1 MSIATGKKT
10 DLDCINNVV
19 AAAVMSWPM
28 PERIKRLSVPV
39 LSYDSEDFKHYRFV
53 VYRQG
58 GEIKGGEVKGG
69 EVKGGE
75 VKGGEVKG
83 VAAWNPEAPLVTELG
98 TGRLL
103 HGLYISP
110 DCQGRGYGRD
120 LMAAVLSEA
129 MTLGAEGLVIKAER
143 PSIGFFEHCG
153 LQPLSATGAT
163 DYPYQF
169 WYQARA

>member
-58 GEIKGGEVKGG
+58 GEIKG
-69 EVKGGE
+69 
-75 VKGGEVKG
+75 

-120 LMAAVLSEA
+120 LMAAVLCEA

>member
-75 VKGGEVKG
+75 VKGGEVQG

>member
-1 MSIATGKKT
+1 VS
-10 DLDCINNVV
+10 
-19 AAAVMSWPM
+19 S
-28 PERIKRLSVPV
+28 RLES
-39 LSYDSEDFKHYRFV
+39 R
-53 VYRQG
+53 G
-58 GEIKGGEVKGG
+58 
-69 EVKGGE
+69 
-75 VKGGEVKG
+75 
-83 VAAWNPEAPLVTELG
+83 ALVTELG

-120 LMAAVLSEA
+120 LMAAVLCEA

-143 PSIGFFEHCG
+143 PSIGFFERCG

>member
-69 EVKGGE
+69 EI
-75 VKGGEVKG
+75 KG